1 MFTDIMRYILDLG
14 PTVMLPIVIMLFS
27 LLLGMK
33 LGEAFKSGIHIGIG
47 FVGIGLVIG
56 LMLDSIGPAAK
67 AMAEQF
73 DINLQVVDIGWPG
86 SSPMTWASQIA
97 LVAIPIAIGVN
108 ILMLVTR
115 MTRVVNVD
123 IWNIWHMTFTGALVH
138 IATGSYWLAIL
149 GVVVHAAFVY
159 KLGDWFA
166 KDTRDFFALEGI
178 AIPHGSS
185 AYLGPIAVLVDTL
198 IERVPGLN
206 KIHFSADDVQKRFG
220 PFGEPVTVGFVMG
233 LLIGLLAGYDV
244 KGVLQLAVKTAA
256 VMLLMP
262 RVIKPIM
269 DGLTP
274 IARQARK
281 KLQAKFGGQEF
292 LIGLDPALL
301 LGHTSVVSASLI
313 FIPLTILVAVVTPG
327 NQVLPFGDLATI
339 GFFVAMAVAVHQ
351 GNLFRT
357 LISGTLIMGITLWIA
372 TQTIPLHTQLAT
384 NAGTLKAS
392 GGLVAS
398 MDQGGSPITYLL
410 IELLTWQNV
419 TGLLVIG
426 AIYLA
431 GVLLTWRR
439 ARNATRATAELA
451 KTTAEKPTAL

>member
-1 MFTDIMRYILDLG
+1 MFSEIMRYILDLG
-14 PTVMLPIVIMLFS
+14 PTVMLPVVIIIFS
-27 LLLGMK
+27 KLLGMK
-33 LGEAFKSGIHIGIG
+33 AGECFRSGLHIGIG

-67 AMAEQF
+67 AMAEHF
-73 DINLQVVDIGWPG
+73 EINLHVVDVGWPG

-97 LVAIPIAIGVN
+97 LVAIPIAIIVN
-108 ILMLVTR
+108 IAMLVTR

-123 IWNIWHMTFTGALVH
+123 IWNIWHMTFTGAMLH
-138 IATGSYWLAIL
+138 LATGSYWIGIV
-149 GVVVHAAFVY
+149 GVAAHAAFVY

-166 KDTRDFFALEGI
+166 KDTRDYFGLEGM
-178 AIPHGSS
+178 AIPHGTS

-198 IERVPGLN
+198 IDKIPGLN
-206 KIHFSADDVQKRFG
+206 RIHFSADDVQKRFG

-233 LLIGLLAGYDV
+233 LVIGLLAGYDV

-274 IARQARK
+274 IAKQARK
-281 KLQAKFGGQEF
+281 RLQAKFGSQEF

-313 FIPLTILVAVVTPG
+313 FIPLTILIAVVVPG

-357 LISGTLIMGITLWIA
+357 LISGVIIMSMTLWIA
-372 TQTIPLHTQLAT
+372 TQTIGLHTQLAA
-384 NAGTLKAS
+384 NAGALKA

-398 MDQGGSPITYLL
+398 MDQGGSPVTWLL
-410 IELLTWQNV
+410 IQLCTWQNV
-419 TGLLVIG
+419 MGFVVIG
-426 AIYLA
+426 VIYLT

-439 ARNATRATAELA
+439 ARAFVAV
-451 KTTAEKPTAL
+451 EKAAVSEAGPSVS